1 MQRELVSNRKKKA
14 LLVAMSSLLFIGQ
27 ADASWLAHSKDFT
40 NWKKST
46 TRDCTEWFPSSDVV
60 DWGVSLVQTRQC
72 KIKEVRDQIVYEK
85 SKLSGKVR
93 ERERVP
99 QTRFSIRKERRQTQG
114 TLDHLIEVVKDS
126 TWTDWYDV
134 KGALKNCTE
143 RVDVSLGSDLYSG
156 IVDFQYCEQELERR
170 IPITEHWLSG
180 NKVRRL
186 ESESVE
192 RKWTPRALTW
202 SNVGKKDRW
211 LASTTECGSW
221 SLNGAPK
228 DCHSAD
234 WDAISPEIPWGSHF
248 TSWITCEKE
257 QVRSVKT
264 VKYSL
269 SGKKEIVKI
278 EQERR
283 VSPLLYTKSSIGEK
297 DFVVAIENNAVISSW
312 EPVALKADD
321 CSDDMLVSSNL
332 EWGKSVTT
340 YKTCTTKERFTTGT
354 KETMASGRIDVK
366 NKSFEFREKE
376 IFLVESGVGN
386 YDYLIERT
394 DEFRYGD
401 WKVESDWDCG
411 NWLPLPHNISFSEL
425 YTQSRKCKMSRSR
438 GVEQLV
444 KWGSGDKWSQASRNY
459 GVIEKSEFKLESGLK
474 LEKYDIPEFSLQS
487 AIGETVSSETLN
499 VTSDIDFQRV
509 NITVNFDDEHLTEWK
524 KISVILVGP
533 NGNVFDIPII
543 RSGIAL
549 FFELEKYNETS
560 SGNWVLKVNDKRED
574 GSSLSL
580 DVKLSLQQMA
590 PKGITPIE
598 I

>member
-1 MQRELVSNRKKKA
+1 MGNRKKA
-14 LLVAMSSLLFIGQ
+14 LLVAAIPSLLFMGQ
-27 ADASWLAHSKDFT
+27 VNASWLAHSKDFT
-40 NWKKST
+40 NWKKGT
-46 TRDCTEWFPSSDVV
+46 TQDCTEWLPSSDTV
-60 DWGVSLVQTRQC
+60 DWGVKLVQTRQC

-85 SKLSGKVR
+85 SKLSGEVR
-93 ERERVP
+93 ERKREE
-99 QTRFSIRKERRQTQG
+99 QSRFSIRKERRQTQG
-114 TLDHLIEVVKDS
+114 TLDHLIEVVKDE
-126 TWTDWYDV
+126 TWTEWYDV
-134 KGALKNCTE
+134 KGVLRNCTD
-143 RVDVSLGSDLYSG
+143 RVDISLDSDLYSG
-156 IVDFQYCEQELERR
+156 IVDFQYCEQEMERR

-180 NKVRRL
+180 SKVRRL

-192 RKWTPRALTW
+192 RKWTHRALTW

-211 LASTTECGSW
+211 LNSRKEYGSW
-221 SLNGAPK
+221 SLDGIPK
-228 DCHSAD
+228 DCYSPN
-234 WDAISPEIPWGSHF
+234 WEAISPEVPWGSHF
-248 TSWITCEKE
+248 TSWVTCKKE

-269 SGKKEIVKI
+269 SGKKELINV
-278 EQERR
+278 EQEKR
-283 VSPLLYTKSSIGEK
+283 VSPLLFTQESIGEK
-297 DFVVAIENNAVISSW
+297 DFVLAVENNAVISGW
-312 EPVALKADD
+312 EPVVLKADD

-332 EWGKSVTT
+332 EWGESVTT

-354 KETMASGRIDVK
+354 KETMASGRVDVK

-411 NWLPLPHNISFSEL
+411 TWLPLPHNVSFSEL

-438 GVEQLV
+438 EVEQLV

-509 NITVNFDDEHLTEWK
+509 NITVHFDDEYLTEWK
-524 KISVILVGP
+524 KISVTLVGP

-560 SGNWVLKVNDKRED
+560 SGNWVLKVNDKREE

-580 DVKLSLQQMA
+580 DVKLSLQQVA
-590 PKGITPIE
+590 PKGIAPIE

>member
-211 LASTTECGSW
+211 LASTTEYGSW

-560 SGNWVLKVNDKRED
+560 SGNWVLKVNDKRKD